1 MGAAAEGPHPECKVP
16 PVLLL
21 KAIYEF
27 LQVGAP
33 PYHSHQDSVFY
44 YAVVRE
50 KTNEVN
56 IAVVIHHTHVE
67 WVELRLSN

>member
-27 LQVGAP
+27 LQVCAP
-33 PYHSHQDSVFY
+33 PYHSHQDYVFNY
-44 YAVVRE
+44 TIGE
-50 KTNEVN
+50 KAGKVN
-56 IAVVIHHTHVE
+56 IAAGINQAHVE
-67 WVELRLSN
+67 WVKRFLAV